1 MAVPYFIINTYQ
13 WLMLFF
19 RIANDRHY
27 GVLSFCF
34 VALDC
39 KIGVC
44 RVETRPTRDVMSWN
58 LIQYDW
64 TPTVGL
70 KPDLA
75 GMLWVGV

>member
-1 MAVPYFIINTYQ
+1 
-13 WLMLFF
+13 
-19 RIANDRHY
+19 
-27 GVLSFCF
+27 
-34 VALDC
+34 
-39 KIGVC
+39 
-44 RVETRPTRDVMSWN
+44 MSWN